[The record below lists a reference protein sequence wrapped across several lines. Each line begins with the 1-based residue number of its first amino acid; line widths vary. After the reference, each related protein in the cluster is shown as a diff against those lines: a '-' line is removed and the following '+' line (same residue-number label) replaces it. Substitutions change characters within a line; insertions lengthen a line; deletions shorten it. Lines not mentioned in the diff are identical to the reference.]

1 MYEMYLGSIFLWP
14 LSWVPS
20 DLMFCNGQILQMN
33 EYQALYSLFG
43 NIYGGDGRTTFALP
57 DLRSRV
63 PIGVGQ
69 GANLTPVKLAQQG
82 GNENATLIAH
92 THSAQLVNPIVSVN
106 GSFAVNNTVATTE
119 IPTPGSTLA
128 AIQTTDNGDPP
139 VTGPALGYNNAAP
152 NTPINGLSIYANL
165 NGGSVNIVQQ
175 GNSSGVY
182 ANMQPF
188 LGMNFVI
195 VVSGIYPVRP
205 N

>member
-1 MYEMYLGSIFLWP
+1 MGDMYLGSIFLWP
-14 LSWVPS
+14 LSWVP
-20 DLMFCNGQILQMN
+20 DYLMFCNGQLLQVTQN
-33 EYQALYSLFG
+33 QALFSLIG
-43 NIYGGDGRTTFALP
+43 YTYGGNGQSTFALP

-69 GANLTPVKLAQQG
+69 GTNLTPVKLAQQG
-82 GNENATLIAH
+82 GSENSTLITH
-92 THSAQLVNPIVSVN
+92 THSAQFVNPTVSVN
-106 GSFAVNNTVATTE
+106 GSFSVNNTVATTE

-175 GNSSGVY
+175 GNSTGVY